1 MLLCGVAPE
10 RFFAAWHRPHLHIPS
25 APLSNTT
32 STSTSTALRTLV
44 GREERE
50 RHDLAVEALQGR
62 GQRVD
67 HVGEDLPRVE
77 RQAVHAAAGAALE
90 LAGEEDLQQLAL
102 AVGVQGRVA
111 LLQVEV
117 VLADSTHVVQLGG
130 DVDHARRVA
139 PLRVGGGEAE

>member
-1 MLLCGVAPE
+1 MAPE
-10 RFFAAWHRPHLHIPS
+10 RFFEAWPWTNLHIPN
-25 APLSNTT
+25 APLSNTK
-32 STSTSTALRTLV
+32 STSTSTAQHTLV
-44 GREERE
+44 GCEERE
-50 RHDLAVEALQGR
+50 RHDLAVETLQGR

-139 PLRVGGGEAE
+139 PLRVGGWEAE